1 MIELTEDDLF
11 DIHEKLDID
20 CTVSN
25 QDLCLSQQVPVV
37 VCYDLADL
45 EDTPYHF
52 KQVFHHRD
60 TQMYFERMKDICQ
73 GTIRDLF
80 DKPYDWHFRRN
91 EVKGIL
97 KRELQKVNPDVVKGN
112 PMIFHFALYTTPG
125 GADRKKDIRSPRIYF
140 MLGVNGMIY
149 PLFFDPYHEIN
160 PQT

>member
-20 CTVSN
+20 CVVSN
-25 QDLCLSQQVPVV
+25 EDLYLSQQVPVV
-37 VCYDLADL
+37 VCYDLVDL

-52 KQVFHHRD
+52 KQVFHQRD
-60 TQMYFERMKDICQ
+60 TEMYFERMKDICQ
-73 GTIRDLF
+73 GTISDLF
-80 DKPYDWHFRRN
+80 NKPDDWHFRRN
-91 EVKGIL
+91 DVRGNL
-97 KRELQKVNPDVVKGN
+97 KRELQKVNPAVVKGN

-160 PQT
+160 P